1 MRRGFLA
8 LLLLGLCASAADKA
22 DVKIL
27 EFSAH
32 RSNGEVVIDGRFVVT
47 AGKSVSQMMLTFDFL
62 AAGRSSVATKQ
73 FSVDE
78 PKLEPGEEG
87 AFHISASAPP
97 RAVEIRV
104 RAYRSGSTE
113 MRLENAG
120 PHPIGE

>member
-1 MRRGFLA
+1 M
-8 LLLLGLCASAADKA
+8 LLLGLCASAADKPA

-27 EFSAH
+27 EFSA
-32 RSNGEVVIDGRFVVT
+32 RLDNGAVVIDGRFIVT
-47 AGKSVSQMMLTFDFL
+47 ADKPVSQMMLTFDFL

-78 PKLEPGEEG
+78 PKLAPGEEG
-87 AFHISASAPP
+87 AFHLSASAPP

-104 RAYRSGSTE
+104 RAYRNGANE

-120 PHPIGE
+120 PHPIGQ